1 MKSPILLLF
10 PLFLFL
16 LSEVRQSDSA
26 KSEVEKVCRHGD
38 PPNNF
43 GFGLGCEL
51 VLSFLC
57 NMHCTSGRLKEQGYS
72 SGVCRLFDVNCYCQC

>member
-1 MKSPILLLF
+1 MGIDCNSDSTSRHPIKSNP
-10 PLFLFL
+10 P
-16 LSEVRQSDSA
+16 SDSA
-26 KSEVEKVCRHGD
+26 KNEVEKVCRHGD

-43 GFGLGCEL
+43 GFGHGCEL

-57 NMHCTSGRLKEQGYS
+57 NMHCTNGRLKEQGYS